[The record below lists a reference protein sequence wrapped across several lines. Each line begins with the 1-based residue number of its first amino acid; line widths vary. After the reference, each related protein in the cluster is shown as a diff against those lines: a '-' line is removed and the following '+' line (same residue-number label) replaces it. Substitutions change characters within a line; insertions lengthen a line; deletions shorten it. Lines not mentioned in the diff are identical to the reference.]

1 VIWDALK
8 GTCEAPDPE
17 TARLII
23 ESAGII
29 VGKAD
34 GTVFYDERGAQKLHC
49 LVRPRRTACEYMAAV
64 LRAPFYAP
72 SRGKLTCGDE
82 ACCLRYAQQPS
93 TWTSVP

>member
-23 ESAGII
+23 ESAGVI

-34 GTVFYDERGAQKLHC
+34 GTVFYDERGAQKAALLRQGQLITRASIWLLWSELSVHLHMGND
-49 LVRPRRTACEYMAAV
+49 LQ
-64 LRAPFYAP
+64 
-72 SRGKLTCGDE
+72 G
-82 ACCLRYAQQPS
+82 
-93 TWTSVP
+93 